1 MSLFFAEIIYRRHS
15 LLWKWN
21 SNIRA
26 SLSLNLCILL
36 MERHIKNVYAIVWL
50 ILLMLMVIY
59 IYIYIYLYKDDAQ
72 FLRWG
77 SIIHEKS
84 CIASASSWHTRHL
97 QQSKRHVTIINPKE
111 KKRSVGIIHGLTT
124 TCIGFEKE
132 MIQPIGSKFNHVM
145 L

>member
-1 MSLFFAEIIYRRHS
+1 MSLSFAEIIYRRHS

-50 ILLMLMVIY
+50 ILNVFFLNWLILNVNGY

-124 TCIGFEKE
+124 TCIGFEK
-132 MIQPIGSKFNHVM
+132 
-145 L
+145 

>member
-36 MERHIKNVYAIVWL
+36 MERHIKNVYAIVRL
-50 ILLMLMVIY
+50 ILNVNGYIY

-124 TCIGFEKE
+124 TCIGFEK
-132 MIQPIGSKFNHVM
+132 
-145 L
+145 

>member
-1 MSLFFAEIIYRRHS
+1 MSLSFAEIIYRRHS

-124 TCIGFEKE
+124 TCIGFEK
-132 MIQPIGSKFNHVM
+132 
-145 L
+145 

>member
-1 MSLFFAEIIYRRHS
+1 
-15 LLWKWN
+15 
-21 SNIRA
+21 
-26 SLSLNLCILL
+26 
-36 MERHIKNVYAIVWL
+36 
-50 ILLMLMVIY
+50 MLMVIY
-59 IYIYIYLYKDDAQ
+59 IYIYIYLYKEDAQ

>member
-1 MSLFFAEIIYRRHS
+1 MSLSFAEIIYRRHS

-50 ILLMLMVIY
+50 ILNVNGY